1 MHRDATTHPVR
12 PRAFVLAFLCF
23 THEAASCHRALPAH
37 VPNWAEPSLIG
48 VRVAKFVAH
57 DSPAAKQPV
66 QKAFTETSAPHARR
80 NFTIAWNR
88 VQSREGSAVH
98 AAAR

>member
-1 MHRDATTHPVR
+1 MHRDATTHPAR
-12 PRAFVLAFLCF
+12 PRAFVQAFLCF
-23 THEAASCHRALPAH
+23 ENEATSCHRALPAH
-37 VPNWAEPSLIG
+37 VPNWAEPSKIG

-66 QKAFTETSAPHARR
+66 QRAFPETRGPQARR

-88 VQSREGSAVH
+88 AQSREGRAIH